1 MGFIAPGF
9 LAGLLAVGLPIYFHL
24 LKRHK
29 TTPLPFASLMFFE
42 RRTQSSIKHRRLQ
55 YLLLLALRLAFIIL
69 LVLAFARPYIPS
81 AAVASAHGART
92 LALCVD
98 DSFSMKQ
105 GGRMEQARRDAL
117 RVIAGMSAA
126 DRAQVLA
133 FGGRTRVLT
142 DMINDKEALKAAVTE
157 IRQTDM
163 ASSYA
168 EVARALRS
176 ISDAVKVPVEAHLFT
191 DVQQSS
197 MPAAFSDLKLSGGTD
212 LTIHAEANRMVA
224 NFTVDNVNAPR
235 RVFDPKKS
243 RVLVT
248 VAGYGTEA
256 ATRKVTLLLNGKALE
271 TKSVQVP
278 ASGRADVEFPT
289 LDASYGS
296 NRGEARIDSADTFP
310 DDDHFYFSVE
320 RSDPRP
326 ALFLRPAD
334 DTRSLTYF
342 KTAMDSAREAAFT
355 LESAAVEQ
363 AGNLNLSRFA
373 FVVVCDTGNLPKGL
387 EQNLESY
394 ANSGGQVLVV
404 LGRSLASGGTV
415 PVAGLKADGAHYAAA
430 EAIRFQTV
438 AYADGTYPP
447 ISRGDLW
454 DGVRFY
460 QSIVVEPDSGGKGG
474 ARVLARLAD
483 DTPLLIEQPVGEG
496 RVMVFT
502 SPLDNVG
509 NDFPVST
516 AFVPFVEQTA
526 HYLGGLDSGSQ
537 NFSAGAYVDLRTAK
551 EKGAP
556 VEVIGPDGKR
566 ALSLSESAHAQTFQL
581 ASEGYYEIRRANGRH
596 ELAAVNPDRRESD
609 FALVPPD
616 VLRLWEN
623 TGQTTLSTGTGSQ
636 GPTKNRND
644 VWWYVMIAALAL
656 AATESLIG
664 NRHLSV
670 DQEVA

>member
-1 MGFIAPGF
+1 MGFIAPWF
-9 LAGLLAVGLPIYFHL
+9 LAGFLAVGLPIYFHL

-55 YLLLLALRLAFIIL
+55 YLLLFALRLAFIIL
-69 LVLAFARPYIPS
+69 LVLAFARPFIS
-81 AAVASAHGART
+81 SSAVASAHGART

-105 GGRMEQARRDAL
+105 GGRLEQARRDAL
-117 RVIAGMSAA
+117 KVIAGMSAA

-142 DMINDKEALKAAVTE
+142 DMINDKEALKAAVIE
-157 IRQTDM
+157 IHQTDM

-176 ISDAVKVPVEAHLFT
+176 ISDAVKVPVEAHLFS

-197 MPAAFSDLKLSGGTD
+197 MPAAFSDLKLGGGTD
-212 LTIHAEANRMVA
+212 LIVHAEANRMVP
-224 NFTVDNVNAPR
+224 NFTVENVNAPR

-248 VAGYGTEA
+248 IAGYGTEPA
-256 ATRKVTLLLNGKALE
+256 MRKVTLLLNGKALE
-271 TKSVQVP
+271 SKSVQVP

-296 NRGEARIDSADTFP
+296 NRGEVRIDSADTFP

-326 ALFLRPAD
+326 ALFLRAAGD
-334 DTRSLTYF
+334 ARSLTYF

-355 LESAAVEQ
+355 LEAAALEQ

-387 EQNLESY
+387 DQNLVSY
-394 ANSGGQVLVV
+394 VNSGGRVLVV
-404 LGRSLASGGTV
+404 LGRSFANGGTV
-415 PVAGLKADGAHYAAA
+415 PATQLKAGGAHYAAA

-447 ISRGDLW
+447 IRRGNLW

-460 QSIVVEPDSGGKGG
+460 QSIVVEPGVVKEGG

-483 DTPLLIEQPVGEG
+483 DTPLLLEQPVGEG

-509 NDFPVST
+509 SDFPVST
-516 AFVPFVEQTA
+516 AFVPFIEQTA
-526 HYLGGLDSGSQ
+526 HYLGGLDSGSS
-537 NFSAGAYVDLRTAK
+537 NFNAGAYVDLRTAK
-551 EKGAP
+551 EKAAP

-566 ALSLSESAHAQTFQL
+566 ALSLSESAQAQTFQL
-581 ASEGYYEIRRANGRH
+581 ASEGYYEIRHANGRH

-616 VLRLWEN
+616 VLKLWEN
-623 TGQTTLSTGTGSQ
+623 TGQTTLSRGPGSQ
-636 GPTKNRND
+636 EPTKSKND
-644 VWWYVMIAALAL
+644 LWWYVMIAALAL
-656 AATESLIG
+656 AVAESLIG
-664 NRHLSV
+664 NQHLSV
-670 DQEVA
+670 DKEVA